1 MDHMDDKMKRSF
13 NGFRNA
19 EMILHSLI
27 EDSKDNQKRINK
39 QLETFRLFLRCIKI
53 FHKRKGI
60 FENKFGYLGGISLAL
75 LAAKIF

>member
-1 MDHMDDKMKRSF
+1 MDDKMKRSF

-19 EMILHSLI
+19 EMILHSLFDENFSNDKKI
-27 EDSKDNQKRINK
+27 MK
-39 QLETFRLFLRCIKI
+39 QLDNFRLFLRCMKI

-60 FENKFGYLGGISLAL
+60 YENKFGYLGGISLAL